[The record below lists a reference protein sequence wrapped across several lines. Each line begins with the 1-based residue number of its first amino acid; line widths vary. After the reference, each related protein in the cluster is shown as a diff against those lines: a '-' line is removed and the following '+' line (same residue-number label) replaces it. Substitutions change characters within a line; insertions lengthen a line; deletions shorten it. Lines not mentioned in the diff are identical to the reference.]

1 MCAGKTSAGRRLARA
16 LGRPFVDSDL
26 RIERETGAGIYA
38 LVKKLGLRRFRSI
51 EAALV
56 REVAEG
62 RGQVVALG
70 GGVYPSRRWEGLL
83 KRTGVVVFLYCPWPE
98 IKKRLKAARGP
109 RPLLKGPWKKA
120 GPRAKRLYSARLPFY
135 RRADIAINTAGLL
148 PEDTAAGIKDA
159 LFKKVKPG
167 RRPGSY

>member
-1 MCAGKTSAGRRLARA
+1 MCAGKTSAGRQFAHA
-16 LGRPFVDSDL
+16 LGWPFVDSDL
-26 RIERETGAGIYA
+26 RIERENGKKIYA
-38 LVKKLGLRRFRSI
+38 LVKELGLRRFRAI

-83 KRTGVVVFLYCPWPE
+83 KRTGIVVFLYCPWPE

-109 RPLLKGPWKKA
+109 RPLLKGPWEKA

-135 RRADIAINTAGLL
+135 RRADIVINTTGLL
-148 PEDTAAGIKDA
+148 PEGTAAAIKEA
-159 LFKKVKPG
+159 IFKNGKSGQK
-167 RRPGSY
+167 